1 MLKQSIQRIG
11 EYTNFQN
18 KIYDIITKC
27 IRFIWVGILPIL
39 ILPKRAIL
47 VLYVILPIVIRLLTR
62 FISHIVYNIFNV
74 QPMSTEEIF
83 YYILDQE
90 VGKINKEIIYKE
102 KYGNDISYMV
112 YYPLANLIDVNIT
125 ISRMITIP
133 LIRDIDIL
141 LNILHEVRHIYQLEK
156 LSLGVYESKLYNINE
171 SNKKIKNKK
180 EYFENEL
187 EKDAYIFAWTNLKK
201 YLHVYLKGTY
211 KRN

>member
-1 MLKQSIQRIG
+1 MISQKDIG
-11 EYTNFQN
+11 KHTSFQN
-18 KIYDIITKC
+18 TVYNIITKYL
-27 IRFIWVGILPIL
+27 RFAWVLLFLCFILSRTTLLIIFVLVPLAGKIL
-39 ILPKRAIL
+39 LK
-47 VLYVILPIVIRLLTR
+47 T
-62 FISHIVYNIFNV
+62 ISSIVYGMYDTESN
-74 QPMSTEEIF
+74 STEELF

-102 KYGNDISYMV
+102 KYGNDISHMV

-133 LIRDIDIL
+133 LLRDIDVL

-156 LSLGVYESKLYNINE
+156 LSTEVYKSKLYNINE

-211 KRN
+211 KRD